1 MRIIIRQKMKPNH
14 KGILMRKHSGNTH
27 RIGIEVEKNIRKES
41 ELHRWGVILAG
52 GDGTRLR
59 SLTRIISGD
68 ERPKQFCRILGD
80 ESLLERTV
88 KRVEMGIPRN
98 NILLSV
104 TRTHERFY
112 NYLYDKFDRRQF
124 ADQPANLGT
133 APAIL
138 YSLLRIAKA
147 DPGAFV
153 TFFPSDHY
161 LSDDEIFMKQVETAF
176 EGVERQPG
184 MIALLGIT
192 PGSAE
197 TEYGWIEPYP
207 QAADSGPGFLM
218 PVKRFWEK
226 PDKPRAAELLNK
238 GCLWNSFV
246 MTGKASAFLGMIR
259 GSIPTLYHDFIGA
272 SDMIG
277 APGESDAIDYVYEK
291 LTPANFS
298 QRVLEVSTESLLAF
312 AVTGVQWS
320 DLGEPGRVLS
330 TLENIGIKTE
340 WNLKK
345 GDLARKIA

>member
-1 MRIIIRQKMKPNH
+1 MDTF
-14 KGILMRKHSGNTH
+14 MRKHSISTH
-27 RIGIEVEKNIRKES
+27 RIRTEVGRGIKKEQK
-41 ELHRWGVILAG
+41 LHRWGVILAG

-88 KRVEMGIPRN
+88 RRAEMGIPRS

-112 NYLYDKFDRRQF
+112 NYLYDKFDRSRF

-138 YSLLRIAKA
+138 YSLLRIAKV
-147 DPGAFV
+147 DPQASV

-161 LSDDEIFMKQVETAF
+161 LSDDGIFMEQVDAAF
-176 EGVERQPG
+176 EGVERASG
-184 MIALLGIT
+184 KIVLLGIT
-192 PGSAE
+192 PDSAE
-197 TEYGWIEPYP
+197 TEYGWIEPYIDES
-207 QAADSGPGFLM
+207 ASSPGNLVR
-218 PVKRFWEK
+218 VKRFWEK
-226 PDKPRAAELLNK
+226 PDKSKADELFNK

-246 MTGKASAFLGMIR
+246 MTGKVSAFLGMIR
-259 GSIPTLYHDFIGA
+259 GSVPTLYHEFIGA

-277 APGESDAIDYVYEK
+277 TPGESDALDYIYEK

-298 QRVLEVSTESLLAF
+298 HRVLEVSTGSLLAF
-312 AVTGVQWS
+312 AVKGVEWS

-330 TLENIGIKTE
+330 TLENTGIKTE
-340 WNLKK
+340 WSLKK
-345 GDLARKIA
+345 AAPARKIA

>member
-1 MRIIIRQKMKPNH
+1 MKGHTDMLEETNFPERM
-14 KGILMRKHSGNTH
+14 KK
-27 RIGIEVEKNIRKES
+27 KEPAARS
-41 ELHRWGVILAG
+41 RWGIILAG

-59 SLTRIISGD
+59 SLTRMISGD

-88 KRVEMGIPRN
+88 KRVEMGILRN

-112 NYLYDKFDRRQF
+112 NYLYDKFDRSQF

-138 YSLLRIAKA
+138 YGLLRIAKV
-147 DPGAFV
+147 DPDASV

-161 LSDDEIFMKQVETAF
+161 LSDDGIFMKQVEAAF

-197 TEYGWIEPYP
+197 TEYGWIEPYT
-207 QAADSGPGFLM
+207 QDADAFPGPLM
-218 PVKRFWEK
+218 RVKRFWEK
-226 PDKPRAAELLNK
+226 PDKSRAAELLNK

-246 MTGKASAFLGMIR
+246 MTGKVSAFLGMIR
-259 GSIPTLYHDFIGA
+259 GSIPALYHDFIGA

-277 APGESDAIDYVYEK
+277 TTGENDAIDYVYEK
-291 LTPANFS
+291 LTPTNFS
-298 QRVLEVSTESLLAF
+298 QRVLEVSTQSLLAF
-312 AVTGVQWS
+312 AVKDVHWS

-330 TLENIGIKTE
+330 TIENTGIKTE

-345 GDLARKIA
+345 VALARKFA

>member
-1 MRIIIRQKMKPNH
+1 MKALFEAPQKSNH
-14 KGILMRKHSGNTH
+14 RGGK
-27 RIGIEVEKNIRKES
+27 VVS
-41 ELHRWGVILAG
+41 EGHRWGIILAG

-88 KRVEMGIPRN
+88 KRVEMGIHRN

-112 NYLYDKFDRRQF
+112 NYLYDKFDRSQF

-138 YSLLRIAKA
+138 YGLLRIAKA
-147 DPGAFV
+147 DPDASV

-161 LSDDEIFMKQVETAF
+161 LSDDGIFMKQVETAF

-197 TEYGWIEPYP
+197 TEYGWIEPYT
-207 QAADSGPGFLM
+207 QADDGIRGPLM
-218 PVKRFWEK
+218 RVKRFWEK
-226 PDKPRAAELLNK
+226 PGKSRAAELLNK
-238 GCLWNSFV
+238 GSLWNSFV
-246 MTGKASAFLGMIR
+246 MTGKVSSFLGMIR
-259 GSIPTLYHDFIGA
+259 GSIPALYRDFLGA
-272 SDMIG
+272 SDLIG
-277 APGESDAIDYVYEK
+277 TPQESDAIDYVYER

-298 QRVLEVSTESLLAF
+298 HRVLEVSTQNLLAL
-312 AVTGVQWS
+312 AVKDVEWS

-330 TLENIGIKTE
+330 TIENTGIKTE
-340 WNLKK
+340 WSLKK
-345 GDLARKIA
+345 GNLAFKIA

>member
-1 MRIIIRQKMKPNH
+1 MKAGKPA
-14 KGILMRKHSGNTH
+14 RRS
-27 RIGIEVEKNIRKES
+27 
-41 ELHRWGVILAG
+41 RWGIILAG

-112 NYLYDKFDRRQF
+112 NYLYDKFDRSQF

-138 YSLLRIAKA
+138 YGLLRIAKV
-147 DPGAFV
+147 DPDASV

-161 LSDDEIFMKQVETAF
+161 LSDDGIFMKQVEAAF

-197 TEYGWIEPYP
+197 TEYGWIEPCT
-207 QAADSGPGFLM
+207 QAADAFPGSLM
-218 PVKRFWEK
+218 RVKRFWEK
-226 PDKPRAAELLNK
+226 PDKSRAAELLNK

-246 MTGKASAFLGMIR
+246 MTGKVSAFLGMIR
-259 GSIPTLYHDFIGA
+259 GSVPALYHDFLGA

-277 APGESDAIDYVYEK
+277 TPGESDAIDYVYEK

-312 AVTGVQWS
+312 AVRDVQWS

-345 GDLARKIA
+345 EDLARKIA